1 MTFAGNCRAETAAIF
16 SPMRLALFSLILLA
30 LTAGI
35 AAEPVQ
41 IVISGA
47 DAVAIDGGAVT
58 VRALAADQLGPRVVP

>member
-1 MTFAGNCRAETAAIF
+1 
-16 SPMRLALFSLILLA
+16 MRLALLSLILLA

-58 VRALAADQLGPRVVP
+58 VRALAADQLRPRMVP